1 MDKHGEKE
9 AENKSSQDSAGQRQ
23 DDDAEESVGQR
34 AGYKAEESAGLLIKE
49 VSSGEASPALIAH
62 PCSLLQL
69 LLRACAGCLGLHGYC
84 SGDPDPKPAAVAA
97 PDTAA
102 AASSGRCGYKGVK
115 ATLRRLLLSELEKD
129 SESV

>member
-1 MDKHGEKE
+1 MDQHGEKE
-9 AENKSSQDSAGQRQ
+9 AANKSSQDSAGQRQ

-84 SGDPDPKPAAVAA
+84 SGDPDPKPVVVAA
-97 PDTAA
+97 PDAAA
-102 AASSGRCGYKGVK
+102 AASQEGEGGGEKANVSGSMLDDLISTRV
-115 ATLRRLLLSELEKD
+115 
-129 SESV
+129 